1 MWLCENQ
8 ILQNFDFFLGLLAFL
23 CPLDNGDI
31 SQLFD
36 KSPGSVLDTS
46 YIWNI
51 PRYPKYIYWVI
62 CGLYMLY
69 DCYIVVDRLSDL
81 YRSGMHTP
89 RFVANICEHGITD
102 TRTAMTATSA
112 TELQDQIHLS
122 TACSTWAN
130 RWSDRT
136 LVGFTCWDSQMRQSE
151 EHRTLRK
158 IVGNPDCQSPTIYSW
173 KFLEALTHFDPTI
186 KEYQR
191 GWPSIGLSGPDG
203 SPSQRF
209 PVTAQCSWKLMRQFW
224 LFKPKKNHL
233 RSIFVDLNSLRSE

>member
-1 MWLCENQ
+1 MWLLCENQ
-8 ILQNFDFFLGLLAFL
+8 ILQNLDFFLGLLAFL

-36 KSPGSVLDTS
+36 QSPGSVLDTS

-51 PRYPKYIYWVI
+51 PRYPKYILGYMWVI
-62 CGLYMLY
+62 HVIYY
-69 DCYIVVDRLSDL
+69 IYNCYIVVDKLSDL

-151 EHRTLRK
+151 HRTLRK

-191 GWPSIGLSGPDG
+191 GWPSIAFRTWWVSIPT
-203 SPSQRF
+203 F
-209 PVTAQCSWKLMRQFW
+209 PTAQCSWKLMRQFS
-224 LFKPKKNHL
+224 LFKPKKKC
-233 RSIFVDLNSLRSE
+233 RPKFTT